1 MGICYAYGSCDQMW
15 SFVAQKKY
23 KISLAKMNSVG
34 TCFKI
39 GTEKIRLCESH
50 YFGMLLIKKK
60 LSFYSKFPAHTA
72 LVRKS
77 WWALYTG
84 VSMVGQ

>member
-1 MGICYAYGSCDQMW
+1 MW
-15 SFVAQKKY
+15 AFVAQKQH
-23 KISLAKMNSVG
+23 KISLAKMNCVG

-50 YFGMLLIKKK
+50 YFGMFLIAKK
-60 LSFYSKFPAHTA
+60 LSLCSKFPAHTA